1 MRKQPVFAVLAGGLT
16 AGTLDILYAIISLAL
31 RDRSPLFTLQ
41 SVATGWLGKDAF
53 AGGVATGLLGLAS
66 HFAIALVIALV
77 FYLASRRLPVL
88 RQHWAIGGVLYG
100 IGVYLVM
107 SHVVVPL
114 SAAPFRFPVDPVTL
128 LKGFLSH
135 GLLVGLPIAW
145 FAKIGTDPISS
156 PAK

>member
-1 MRKQPVFAVLAGGLT
+1 MRKSGLYTILAGGFV

-53 AGGVATGLLGLAS
+53 AGGLASGLLGLAS
-66 HFAIALVIALV
+66 HFAIAWVIAAV
-77 FYLASRRLPVL
+77 YYLASRRSPLL
-88 RQHWAIGGVLYG
+88 RQRWAVFGILYG
-100 IGVYLVM
+100 IAVYLVM

-114 SAAPFRFPVDPVTL
+114 SAAPFRFPFEAVTL
-128 LKGFLSH
+128 LKGFVSH

-145 FAKIGTDPISS
+145 LSRK
-156 PAK
+156 